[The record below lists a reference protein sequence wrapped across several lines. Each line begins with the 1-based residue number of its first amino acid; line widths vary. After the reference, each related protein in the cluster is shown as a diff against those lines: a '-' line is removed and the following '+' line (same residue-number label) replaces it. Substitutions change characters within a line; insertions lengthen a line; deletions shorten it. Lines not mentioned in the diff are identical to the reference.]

1 MPRRY
6 RKNKRGGFLGLEN
19 LFGTS
24 SEEKE
29 DSDISGQ
36 YGNSEMSGMSS
47 NSMSGQYGNSEM
59 SGMSSNSMSGQ
70 YGNSMSGQY
79 QGGKKSKRGGS
90 LASYASPISGIRT
103 AQPHHILGGPHK
115 GGRRT
120 KKRRGGKHRHTK
132 SCKHKK
138 H

>member
-24 SEEKE
+24 SQEKE

-47 NSMSGQYGNSEM
+47 
-59 SGMSSNSMSGQ
+59 
-70 YGNSMSGQY
+70 NSMSGQY